1 VAASDIGDRVELFVV
16 QECIDD
22 RDGVWSEPKK
32 LHTSELLAD
41 CEIAEMKAAYD
52 FFGDQEL
59 GAVRIVRLIGDV
71 VGVKRG

>member
-1 VAASDIGDRVELFVV
+1 
-16 QECIDD
+16 
-22 RDGVWSEPKK
+22 
-32 LHTSELLAD
+32 
-41 CEIAEMKAAYD
+41 MKAAYD